1 LSSQKYQISASG
13 DSKTKQHIIGIKYK
27 KKSNIGTKYKNVYLW
42 RTKKMHIYKDYNKKM
57 YYLVFDIKL
66 TYFEQLK

>member
-27 KKSNIGTKYKNVYLW
+27 KKSNIGTKYKNVYL
-42 RTKKMHIYKDYNKKM
+42 
-57 YYLVFDIKL
+57 
-66 TYFEQLK
+66 